1 MRRPRVYLPR
11 PLTRGALVALD
22 VTAARHVTQ
31 VLRLK
36 AGAELILFD
45 GTGGEWHAVLE
56 RSDRD
61 AVLARIGTHQA
72 RAAESPLAVV
82 LAQGVS
88 RGERMDYTLQKAV
101 ELGVTRIVPL
111 FTERSVVNLKEE
123 RLARR
128 RQHWQAVAASAC
140 EQCGRDRVPAV
151 GAPRTLTEWLADGDA
166 AGLKLALDPDAA
178 QGLPRGVA
186 PPPDQVTLLI
196 GAEGGLSR
204 TEMDLARRAGFL
216 PCRLGPR
223 ILRTETAAVAVLAAL
238 QTLWGDFS

>member
-11 PLTRGALVALD
+11 PLTRGALVTLD
-22 VTAARHVTQ
+22 ATAARHIKQ

-45 GTGGEWHAVLE
+45 GSGGEWHAVLE
-56 RSDRD
+56 RLDRD
-61 AVLARIGTHQA
+61 AVLARVGTYHVHT
-72 RAAESPLAVV
+72 AESPLAVV

-111 FTERSVVNLKEE
+111 FTERSVVNLKGE
-123 RLARR
+123 RLAHRQ
-128 RQHWQAVAASAC
+128 QHWQAVAASAC

-151 GAPRTLTEWLADGDA
+151 GVPRPLTEWLADGDA
-166 AGLKLALDPDAA
+166 AGLKLVLDPDAA
-178 QGLPRGVA
+178 QGLPRGAA

-204 TEMDLARRAGFL
+204 IEMELARRAGFL

-223 ILRTETAAVAVLAAL
+223 ILRTETAAVAALAAL